1 MYFLGERMAELEIP
15 AAFGFLF
22 DPSRYKGAYG
32 GRGSGKSHSFAR
44 ALITQTSQAPMR
56 ILCARERQS
65 SIKESVKQILDDVI
79 DEHNLRGHYKSTNTM
94 ITGPGGSQFIFSGLH
109 DQTVSSIKSLER
121 VNRVWIE
128 EAQTISQRSLDILI
142 PTIREP
148 GSEIWFGWNPD
159 SEYDPVDV
167 MFRSKEPPPDTVVK
181 RVSYKDNP
189 WFPDVLKDAMD
200 FDRLADPDK
209 AAHVWDGEYQQAPK
223 GAYFARLLATAL
235 EDGRIGRVPHDP
247 SLAVHVSWDLGNG
260 INMCAVFSQWVGRE
274 VRIIDTLEGTEE
286 SKYEGW
292 PFFFR
297 ELRNKPYSYGDMI
310 LPHDARPK
318 QRTTGKGDEDAF
330 IEAGFKTRIVPRMD
344 PSERVRL
351 IQGQIPMTW
360 FDLAG
365 CEKGLPAW
373 KAYREDFDEGAR
385 VSRGPMHD
393 WSSHFSS
400 ALGHLYQAYMEPRMP
415 KKKVGMVNRINAW
428 MN

>member
-1 MYFLGERMAELEIP
+1 MAELEIP
-15 AAFGFLF
+15 GAFGFLF
-22 DPSRYKGAYG
+22 EPSRYKAAYG

-44 ALITQTSQAPMR
+44 ALISQSSEKPLR
-56 ILCARERQS
+56 VLCARERQS

-79 DEHNLRGHYKSTNTM
+79 DEHGLRDYYKSTNTM

-121 VNRVWIE
+121 INRVWIE
-128 EAQTISQRSLDILI
+128 EAQTISQKSLDILI

-148 GSEIWFGWNPD
+148 NSELWFGWNPM

-167 MFRSKEPPPDTVVK
+167 MFRSKDSPPGSQVK
-181 RVSYKDNP
+181 RVSWADNP
-189 WFPDVLKDAMD
+189 WFPEVLSDAMD
-200 FDRLADPDK
+200 FDRAADPEK
-209 AAHVWDGEYQQAPK
+209 AAHIWDGEYQQAPK
-223 GAYFARLLATAL
+223 GAYFARLLAEAL
-235 EDGRIGRVPHDP
+235 NAGRIGRVPHDP

-274 VRIIDTLEGTEE
+274 VRVIDTLEGTEE

-292 PFFFR
+292 PYFFR
-297 ELRNKPYSYGDMI
+297 ALRDKPYSYGDMI

-318 QRTTGKGDEDAF
+318 QRISGKGDEDAF

-344 PSERVRL
+344 AGERVRL
-351 IQGQIPMTW
+351 IQGQIPMCW

-365 CEKGLPAW
+365 CEVALPSW
-373 KAYREDFDEGAR
+373 KSYREDFDEGSR
-385 VSRGPMHD
+385 VSRGPLHD

-400 ALGHLYQAYMEPRMP
+400 ALGHLFQAYAEPMIPR
-415 KKKVGMVNRINAW
+415 KKKTNMHSINSW